1 MRILVTNDDG
11 VRAAGLLPLVRFCR
25 QLGEVTTIVPL
36 VEQSGKSHGIELKKP
51 FRVHEIELE
60 PGIIAY
66 AVESTPADCV
76 RYGVL
81 ARGMKF
87 DLVISGINRGFNL
100 GVDSL
105 YSGTVAA
112 AREAAL
118 QGIPA
123 IALSTSLGYYDR
135 AHEQLDRIFD
145 HLRQQKMLERH
156 SLYNINIPES
166 PKGFRITC
174 QGGPYY
180 SDDFQLSEDGMCTPN
195 GVCVHRN
202 TGNLTLD
209 TDATVSGY
217 ISILPMAVD
226 ITSWDAFQALSES
239 VTTDNPTLIG
249 LGLTK
254 NTFLW

>member
-11 VRAAGLLPLVRFCR
+11 LHAAGLPHLVRFCQ

-36 VEQSGKSHGIELKKP
+36 VEQSGKSHGIELKQP
-51 FRVHEIELE
+51 FKVQEVELE

-66 AVESTPADCV
+66 AVDSTPADCV

-81 ARGMKF
+81 AKGMKF
-87 DLVISGINRGFNL
+87 DLVISGINRGYNL

-118 QGIPA
+118 HGIPA
-123 IALSTSLGYYDR
+123 IALSTNLGYYDR
-135 AHEQLDRIFD
+135 VHEQLPSVFD
-145 HLRQQKMLERH
+145 FVQKNKLLSYH
-156 SLYNINIPES
+156 NLFNINIPEN
-166 PKGFRITC
+166 PKGFRITY

-180 SDDFQLSEDGMCTPN
+180 SDDFRISEDGMCTPN
-195 GVCVHRN
+195 GVCIHKN
-202 TGNLTLD
+202 WGNLQID

-217 ISILPMAVD
+217 ISVLPMTAD
-226 ITSWDAFQALSES
+226 ITDWDIYRDISKLSEGP
-239 VTTDNPTLIG
+239 D
-249 LGLTK
+249 
-254 NTFLW
+254 FLDMD

>member
-11 VRAAGLLPLVRFCR
+11 LHAAGLPHLVRFCR
-25 QLGEVTTIVPL
+25 TLGEVTTIVPL
-36 VEQSGKSHGIELKKP
+36 VEQSGKSHGIELKQP
-51 FRVHEIELE
+51 FKVQEVELE
-60 PGIIAY
+60 PGIMAY

-105 YSGTVAA
+105 YSGTVSAA
-112 AREAAL
+112 KEAAL
-118 QGIPA
+118 LGIPA

-135 AHEQLDRIFD
+135 VHEQLPRVFD
-145 HLRQQKMLERH
+145 FIKEKKLLSYHG
-156 SLYNINIPES
+156 LYNINIPEA
-166 PKGFRITC
+166 PKGFRVTY

-180 SDDFQLSEDGMCTPN
+180 SDDFQLSDDGMCKPN
-195 GVCVHRN
+195 GICVHKN
-202 TGNLTLD
+202 TGDLRLD

-217 ISILPMAVD
+217 ISILPMTAD
-226 ITSWDAFQALSES
+226 ITDWDIYRDISDLSEGP
-239 VTTDNPTLIG
+239 D
-249 LGLTK
+249 
-254 NTFLW
+254 FLDID

>member
-11 VRAAGLLPLVRFCR
+11 LRAAGLLPLLRWCR

-51 FRVHEIELE
+51 FKVHEVELE
-60 PGIIAY
+60 PGIMAY

-118 QGIPA
+118 LGIPA
-123 IALSTSLGYYDR
+123 IALSTSIGYYDR
-135 AHEQLDRIFD
+135 AHEQLDRVFEHIRKRKLL
-145 HLRQQKMLERH
+145 HYH
-156 SLYNINIPES
+156 NLYNINIPEN
-166 PKGFRITC
+166 PKGFRLTY

-180 SDDFQLSEDGMCTPN
+180 SDDFKLDPDGMCTPN

-202 TGNLTLD
+202 SGNLQLD
-209 TDATVSGY
+209 TDAAVSGY
-217 ISILPMAVD
+217 ISILPMTAD
-226 ITSWDAFQALSES
+226 ITDWDVFRELCADGMDDSPKLCDF
-239 VTTDNPTLIG
+239 D
-249 LGLTK
+249 
-254 NTFLW
+254 

>member
-11 VRAAGLLPLVRFCR
+11 LQAAGLLPLVRWCR
-25 QLGEVTTIVPL
+25 QMGEVTTIVPL

-51 FRVHEIELE
+51 FMVHQVELE
-60 PGIIAY
+60 PGITAY

-118 QGIPA
+118 LGIPA
-123 IALSTSLGYYDR
+123 IALSTSIGYYDR
-135 AHEQLDRIFD
+135 ATEQLDRIFE
-145 HLRQQKMLERH
+145 HIRTRKLLH
-156 SLYNINIPES
+156 YHNLYNINIPEN
-166 PKGFRITC
+166 PKGFRLTY

-180 SDDFQLSEDGMCTPN
+180 SDDFKLSEDGLCTPN
-195 GVCVHRN
+195 GVCVHKN
-202 TGNLTLD
+202 FGNLQLD

-217 ISILPMAVD
+217 ISILPMTPD
-226 ITSWDAFQALSES
+226 ITDWDVYREFCDDGMD
-239 VTTDNPTLIG
+239 TDPD
-249 LGLTK
+249 LTD
-254 NTFLW
+254 LD